1 MTSVGQQEWQA
12 SIGDCVGDY
21 ELLGKLGEGGMAVV
35 FFAKHQQQRDL
46 VALKLAKPEVLEVA
60 CGADMFL
67 NEVRN
72 ASSLRHANIVP
83 IYTSGKTVSGT
94 PYFVMPL
101 FEQGTLAEPL
111 NREAFAAPARALELM
126 IAIVRAVQFAHERL
140 VLHCDLKPDNILIDA
155 ADAPHVSDFGLARVI
170 GSAGAAAAAGIV
182 GGASDWMSPEQR
194 AQVWSER
201 SAREAPAMLT
211 ASSDVFSLGVMLRW
225 LVDPHPRSRRARRT
239 AWELGAIAGK
249 AAEPEPERRYQ
260 SAAQMASEL
269 ERARDG
275 YPIEAERNMPLRRAA
290 KWMRRHR
297 LLTAAGVQLLLL
309 LLYFALVP
317 LAVLHEVRD
326 TIRQRNEFAARAQAG
341 AVMNELRT
349 FTEQIEALAA
359 RREVRA
365 LVNHPDVYVAP
376 PALPERLGGFDSI
389 AVFQLD
395 GTVRARTRP
404 PTNAYASRNF
414 SFRDYWRTLEQ
425 LQGRA
430 PRTPPRGYVS
440 RVFRAKPDGRLFIG
454 FTAPLF
460 DEDDKPIGVVLGSTL
475 ARSTFGAVQMNCT
488 GEGDCMTALLG
499 SRDRDGPD
507 EPMPY
512 KVNVLAEPGLADG
525 EDRTLDIPT
534 STRICAALACVP
546 RARDQLAL
554 PVSRPALIVE
564 AYRDPV
570 TNRSSIAAT
579 APVGG
584 TGLVVLVATPDS
596 AADAL
601 ASRMVDRMKALLWI
615 PLAPGLLL
623 LGVLALTLRWRRRI
637 G

>member
-1 MTSVGQQEWQA
+1 
-12 SIGDCVGDY
+12 
-21 ELLGKLGEGGMAVV
+21 
-35 FFAKHQQQRDL
+35 
-46 VALKLAKPEVLEVA
+46 
-60 CGADMFL
+60 
-67 NEVRN
+67 
-72 ASSLRHANIVP
+72 
-83 IYTSGKTVSGT
+83 
-94 PYFVMPL
+94 
-101 FEQGTLAEPL
+101 
-111 NREAFAAPARALELM
+111 
-126 IAIVRAVQFAHERL
+126 
-140 VLHCDLKPDNILIDA
+140 
-155 ADAPHVSDFGLARVI
+155 
-170 GSAGAAAAAGIV
+170 
-182 GGASDWMSPEQR
+182 
-194 AQVWSER
+194 
-201 SAREAPAMLT
+201 
-211 ASSDVFSLGVMLRW
+211 
-225 LVDPHPRSRRARRT
+225 
-239 AWELGAIAGK
+239 
-249 AAEPEPERRYQ
+249 
-260 SAAQMASEL
+260 
-269 ERARDG
+269 
-275 YPIEAERNMPLRRAA
+275 
-290 KWMRRHR
+290 
-297 LLTAAGVQLLLL
+297 
-309 LLYFALVP
+309 
-317 LAVLHEVRD
+317 
-326 TIRQRNEFAARAQAG
+326 
-341 AVMNELRT
+341 
-349 FTEQIEALAA
+349 
-359 RREVRA
+359 
-365 LVNHPDVYVAP
+365 
-376 PALPERLGGFDSI
+376 
-389 AVFQLD
+389 VFQLD